1 MAQAQ
6 ITREPFGIL
15 PTGAAVD
22 LYTLINPSGASAQ
35 ITNYGGIVISLCVP
49 DSAGVLDNVVLGH
62 GHLDAYVTGKAYFG
76 ALVGRY
82 ANRIAHARFSMQGAE
97 Y

>member
-6 ITREPFGIL
+6 ITRDPFGNL
-15 PTGAAVD
+15 PTGEAVD

-35 ITNYGGIVISLCVP
+35 ITNYGGIVIALYVP
-49 DSAGVLDNVVLGH
+49 DSAGVLGNIVLGH
-62 GHLDAYVTGKAYFG
+62 NDLDAYVAGKAYFG

-82 ANRIAHARFSMQGAE
+82 ANRIAHGRFSLQGAE